1 MLKRF
6 WILNTF
12 VKDLF
17 NIITFMHL
25 EFCNLEKSRQ
35 QQRDSKMAS
44 GDSNENNVT
53 EDVNSTDSDKGAGS
67 SSGSNNYSGKYRYC
81 NISEVCF

>member
-6 WILNTF
+6 WILSTF

-17 NIITFMHL
+17 NDIILHL
-25 EFCNLEKSRQ
+25 EFCNLEKSKQ

-44 GDSNENNVT
+44 GDSNENNVS
-53 EDVNSTDSDKGAGS
+53 EDVNSTDSDKAAGS
-67 SSGSNNYSGKYRYC
+67 TIILRQL
-81 NISEVCF
+81 